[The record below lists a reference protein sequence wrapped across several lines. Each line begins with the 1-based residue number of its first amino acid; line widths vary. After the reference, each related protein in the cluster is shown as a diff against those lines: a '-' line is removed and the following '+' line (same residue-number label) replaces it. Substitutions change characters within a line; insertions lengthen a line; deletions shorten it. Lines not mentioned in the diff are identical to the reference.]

1 MEPGARPTPRSDA
14 RPGGPGRDRHRSGR
28 RLLAARA
35 SADLV
40 RRPHHACPCGCPRR
54 RMVRTG
60 GPGCRR
66 PGPGCG
72 PGACLEL
79 DHQGRHRHHLG
90 GVPMSQAVVS
100 VNAGMLLPVLAPAV
114 GAAVVLVV
122 DVAFQRLRRA
132 HYVIALVSLVVGA
145 VATLAG
151 LGMVAGGARQTLCL
165 PGGGQCM
172 YAADSVASALQLA
185 ALLAAVV
192 TLLLS
197 WPDDKKQSRGGT
209 AVIVSLV
216 LAATAG
222 ATAVAGARDV
232 GSWLVALEL
241 ATLPTVALVALR
253 GASSAISGAVDLLTT
268 SLVSFGLLALAA
280 GLWFTAT
287 GSAFLN
293 PAAALMVIHDPTRRP
308 ILVLAVV
315 VVVAGIGFK
324 LSLVPFHAWTP
335 EASDGAPLPIA
346 AFLAGVSKIAA
357 LAALLVVIR
366 AVAPLG
372 APPLTAIAIVS
383 AVSMTLGNIMA
394 LRQTGVVRLL
404 AWSTVAQ
411 AGWVVLPL
419 AAVSSAAV
427 KASGA
432 YLLAYVLATLLA
444 FAVVAAL
451 VQIRGAARARDIA
464 EYRGLLVQHP
474 VLASALGLAL
484 LSLAGLPPGFLG
496 LVAKVAALGPVVTSE
511 LWWLAVIAAANAVL
525 GVAVYLRWL
534 LIIISTPDAAAQ
546 FVPSAMPDGS
556 GSVAIATLPVTA
568 VRIHPATL
576 VAVGFTAV
584 ALVATSLSP

>member
-1 MEPGARPTPRSDA
+1 
-14 RPGGPGRDRHRSGR
+14 
-28 RLLAARA
+28 
-35 SADLV
+35 
-40 RRPHHACPCGCPRR
+40 
-54 RMVRTG
+54 
-60 GPGCRR
+60 
-66 PGPGCG
+66 
-72 PGACLEL
+72 
-79 DHQGRHRHHLG
+79 
-90 GVPMSQAVVS
+90 MSQAVVS
-100 VNAGMLLPVLAPAV
+100 VNAGILLPVLAPAI
-114 GAAVVLVV
+114 GAAVVLIT
-122 DVAFQRLRRA
+122 DVAVQHLRRA
-132 HYVIALVSLVVGA
+132 HYVIAVVSLLIGA
-145 VATLAG
+145 LATFAG
-151 LGMVAGGARQTLCL
+151 LGLVSGGTRRTLCL
-165 PGGGQCM
+165 PGTSQCM
-172 YAADSVASALQLA
+172 YAADSVASTLQLA

-197 WPDDKKQSRGGT
+197 WPDDKKESPGGT

-241 ATLPTVALVALR
+241 ATLPTVALIALR
-253 GASSAISGAVDLLTT
+253 GARSAISGAVDLLTT

-280 GLWFTAT
+280 ALWFTAT
-287 GSAFLN
+287 GSGFLT
-293 PAAALMVIHDPTRRP
+293 PAAGLVAISDPSRRP

-315 VVVAGIGFK
+315 VLIAGIGFK

-335 EASDGAPLPIA
+335 EAYDGAPLPIA

-357 LAALLVVIR
+357 LAALLIVIR
-366 AVAPLG
+366 AIAPLG
-372 APPLTAIAIVS
+372 APPLAAIAIVS
-383 AVSMTLGNIMA
+383 AISMTLGNIMA
-394 LRQTGVVRLL
+394 LRQTNVVRLL

-427 KASGA
+427 HASGA

-451 VQIRGAARARDIA
+451 VQVRGSARARDIT

-496 LVAKVAALGPVVTSE
+496 LVAKVAALRPVVTSE
-511 LWWLAVIAAANAVL
+511 LWLLAVIAAVNAVL

-534 LIIISTPDAAAQ
+534 LTVISAPEVIITHEVIPAPDFGAPALVPNGLAPLAAPGLR
-546 FVPSAMPDGS
+546 V
-556 GSVAIATLPVTA
+556 
-568 VRIHPATL
+568 HPATL

-584 ALVATSLSP
+584 AVVLTSLSPQMLVGLLGG

>member
-1 MEPGARPTPRSDA
+1 MMT
-14 RPGGPGRDRHRSGR
+14 
-28 RLLAARA
+28 
-35 SADLV
+35 
-40 RRPHHACPCGCPRR
+40 
-54 RMVRTG
+54 
-60 GPGCRR
+60 
-66 PGPGCG
+66 
-72 PGACLEL
+72 
-79 DHQGRHRHHLG
+79 
-90 GVPMSQAVVS
+90 QAVVT
-100 VNAGMLLPVLAPAV
+100 VNAGTLLPVLAPAV
-114 GAAVVLVV
+114 GAAVVLVT
-122 DVAFQRLRRA
+122 DVLVQHLRRA
-132 HYVIALVSLVVGA
+132 HYLIAVVSLLIGA
-145 VATLAG
+145 AATVPGLA
-151 LGMVAGGARQTLCL
+151 MVGGASRRTLCG
-165 PGGGQCM
+165 PGTTLCM
-172 YAADSVASALQLA
+172 YAADSVASTLQLA

-197 WPDDKKQSRGGT
+197 WPDDKKESAGRT

-222 ATAVAGARDV
+222 ATAVAGAHDV
-232 GSWLVALEL
+232 GSWLIGLEL

-253 GASSAISGAVDLLTT
+253 GSHSAISGAIDLLTT
-268 SLVSFGLLALAA
+268 SLVSFGLLALSAA
-280 GLWFTAT
+280 LWFTAT
-287 GSAFLN
+287 GSGFLT
-293 PAAALMVIHDPTRRP
+293 PAAAVLAAGDPSKRP

-315 VVVAGIGFK
+315 VVIAGIGFK

-335 EASDGAPLPIA
+335 EAYDGAPLPIA

-534 LIIISTPDAAAQ
+534 LTIISTPDVVTTHEVISTPDFEAPAA
-546 FVPSAMPDGS
+546 VPQVPAP
-556 GSVAIATLPVTA
+556 VAVLA
-568 VRIHPATL
+568 VRVHPATL
-576 VAVGFTAV
+576 VAVGFSAV
-584 ALVATSLSP
+584 AVVLTSLSPQLLVGLLGQ